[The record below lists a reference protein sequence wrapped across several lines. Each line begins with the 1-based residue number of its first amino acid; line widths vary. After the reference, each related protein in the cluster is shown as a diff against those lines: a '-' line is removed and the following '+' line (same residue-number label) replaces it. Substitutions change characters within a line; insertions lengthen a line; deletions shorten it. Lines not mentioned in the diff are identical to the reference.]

1 MPIPPKPRIPLVRP
15 EQTTFDTQT
24 VEAFLIAFGDDDHPL
39 PETVKCLDEIVTEY
53 VAHAIL
59 STNQNHKLWGFVAIY

>member
-1 MPIPPKPRIPLVRP
+1 MPIPPKPRVPPIRP
-15 EQTTFDTQT
+15 SETTFDTET

-53 VAHAIL
+53 VFLPYTLTMVYSHGA
-59 STNQNHKLWGFVAIY
+59 